1 MAAQKGRL
9 LLIGLGDGASVE
21 SFTNVAGLRSKTL
34 TINNE
39 SVDITT
45 SDDAP
50 WRALLGDTGLRTVSL
65 SGSGVFQD
73 DAAINSI
80 EDLAL
85 AGTLNNF
92 EITFENGDTIS
103 GAFQVTSFEYGG
115 EHTGE
120 QTFSMSLESSGT
132 IAMTRAV

>member
-9 LLIGLGDGASVE
+9 LLIRIGDGATVE
-21 SFTNVAGLRSKTL
+21 AFTSVAGLRSKTL

-50 WRALLGDTGLRTVSL
+50 WRALLANTGLRTVSL

-73 DAAINSI
+73 DAAVNSV
-80 EDLAL
+80 EDLAMSG
-85 AGTLNNF
+85 ALNNF
-92 EITFENGDTIS
+92 EIAFENGDVFA
-103 GAFQVTSFEYGG
+103 GAFQITSFEYGG
-115 EHTGE
+115 EHTAE
-120 QTFSMSLESSGT
+120 ETFSMSLESSGT
-132 IAMTRAV
+132 VSLTRA

>member
-9 LLIGLGDGASVE
+9 MLIGIGDGATVE

-39 SVDITT
+39 TVDITT

-50 WRALLGDTGLRTVSL
+50 WRALLGNTGLRTVSL

-73 DAAINSI
+73 DAAANDI
-80 EDLAL
+80 EDLAMSG
-85 AGTLNNF
+85 ALNNF
-92 EITFENGDTIS
+92 EITFENGDVIA

-115 EHTGE
+115 EHTAE
-120 QTFSMSLESSGT
+120 ETFSMSLESSGT
-132 IAMTRAV
+132 VTMTRA

>member
-9 LLIGLGDGASVE
+9 LLIGLGDGASAEAFV
-21 SFTNVAGLRSKTL
+21 NIAGLRSKTL
-34 TINNE
+34 TLNNE

-45 SDDAP
+45 SDEAP

-73 DAAINSI
+73 DAAINDI
-80 EDLAL
+80 EDLAMTGL
-85 AGTLNNF
+85 LNNF
-92 EITFENGDTIS
+92 EISFENGDTFT

-115 EHTGE
+115 EHTAE
-120 QTFSMSLESSGT
+120 QTYSISMESSGT
-132 IAMTRAV
+132 IVLARGA